1 MNAAERRFPAWLL
14 LLGALTALGPLS
26 IDMYLPSFPAI
37 AAEMAVDRG
46 AVERTLAVFLVGL
59 ALGQLAYGPISD
71 RVGRRPPMLAGLVI
85 YTLGSVGCALAAS
98 AESFTL
104 WRLLQALG
112 GAAGVVMT
120 RAVIRDRL
128 DVQGSARAIS
138 SIMLVMGIAP
148 ILAPLAGGWM
158 LGLGSWRG
166 IFHVQA
172 GFGLV
177 CLAWVWRT
185 MGETLRPE
193 AVRPLRVGSVLRT
206 YGGLLRDPRLMVPA
220 LSGGFAMA
228 GLFAYIAGSPF
239 VLIGLY
245 DIPAQHYGL
254 VFGLNALG
262 LILISQFNAHWLRTR
277 TPLQILRRAGPIP
290 ALAGPA
296 LLAMSLFGQPPLALL
311 MAALLVYVASLGAI
325 SPNTGAIAM
334 GSQGSAAGAASALVG
349 TAIYSCGMLAGL
361 AMSLLKGDSVL
372 PLASVMAL
380 CGVLS
385 WWFGRRIT
393 PQTQPLA
400 ERLAAADAAP

>member
-1 MNAAERRFPAWLL
+1 MSTGERRFPAWLL

-46 AVERTLAVFLVGL
+46 AVERTLAVFLIGL

-71 RVGRRPPMLAGLVI
+71 RYGRRPPMLAGLVI
-85 YTLGSVGCALAAS
+85 YTLGSLGCALAAS
-98 AESFTL
+98 ADSFTL

-158 LGLGSWRG
+158 LGIGSWRG
-166 IFHVQA
+166 IFYFQV

-177 CLAWVWRT
+177 CLAWAWRT
-185 MGETLRPE
+185 MGETLLPE
-193 AVRPLRVGSVLRT
+193 AARPLRVGSVMRT
-206 YGGLLRDPRLMVPA
+206 YAGLLRDRRLMVPA

-239 VLIGLY
+239 VLIALY
-245 DIPAQHYGL
+245 GIPAQNFGF

-262 LILISQFNAHWLRTR
+262 LILMSQFNAHWLRTR
-277 TPLQILRRAGPIP
+277 PPLQILRRTGPLP
-290 ALAGPA
+290 ALAGSA

-311 MAALLVYVASLGAI
+311 MVALLVYVASLGAI

-334 GSQGSAAGAASALVG
+334 GSQGRAAGAASAVVG
-349 TAIYSCGMLAGL
+349 TAVYFCGMLAGL
-361 AMSLLKGDSVL
+361 AMSLLEGDSVL
-372 PLASVMAL
+372 PLASVMAF
-380 CGVLS
+380 CGVVS
-385 WWFGRRIT
+385 WWLGRGIT
-393 PQTQPLA
+393 AAPQPVP
-400 ERLAAADAAP
+400 ERLSAPDALL